1 MRRRLIDL
9 ARGRTAKRLGFI
21 GSVAAL
27 AFFLRAL
34 ASAFGEVDLD
44 LLLSKHWIAL
54 LSAALLYGLA
64 YVPMTRAWIV
74 LARGAGAESE
84 PRALAEIFLTSQIAK
99 YLPGNVAQFLGRA
112 YAAHRIGVP
121 LTVTG
126 LALTLEVAGVLIAS
140 ALLVGSAWSLGLG
153 GGMPKAGGTY
163 LLPLVGAAIA
173 AVAAIAV
180 IAGRRD
186 GIRQSLRPFMVATLL
201 HMLTLLLVAS
211 GHLAIA
217 VSLVGHADAAMI
229 GEIAA
234 AILTSWLI
242 GFAAPG
248 APAGLG
254 LREMTFVALLSGS
267 YAPDAL
273 VLVAAA
279 FRLVTVGGDLLAWL
293 VGLRLR
299 TAGGRAASRLAS
311 SWPFA

>member
-1 MRRRLIDL
+1 MLRRLIDL
-9 ARGRTAKRLGFI
+9 ARGRTARRLGFI

-34 ASAFGEVDLD
+34 ASAFDEVDID
-44 LLLSKHWIAL
+44 QLLSRHWIAV
-54 LSAALLYGLA
+54 LSAGLLYGLA

-74 LARGAGAESE
+74 LARGAGARSE

-140 ALLVGSAWSLGLG
+140 ALLVGCAWSLGLG
-153 GGMPKAGGTY
+153 GSISEAGAVY
-163 LLPLVGAAIA
+163 LLPLAGAVIA

-186 GIRQSLRPFMVATLL
+186 GIHRSVRSFIAATLL
-201 HMLTLLLVAS
+201 HMLTLLLVAG
-211 GHLAIA
+211 GHLVIA
-217 VSLVGHADAAMI
+217 VSLVGHANAAMI

-234 AILTSWLI
+234 AILTSWMI

-254 LREMTFVALLSGS
+254 LREMTFVAMLSGS
-267 YAPDAL
+267 YAPGAL
-273 VLVAAA
+273 VLAAAA

-293 VGLRLR
+293 VGLHLS
-299 TAGGRAASRLAS
+299 TARGQAASRLAS
-311 SWPFA
+311 N

>member
-1 MRRRLIDL
+1 MLRRLIDL
-9 ARGRTAKRLGFI
+9 ARGRTARRLGFI

-34 ASAFGEVDLD
+34 ASAFDEVDID
-44 LLLSKHWIAL
+44 QLLSRHWIAV
-54 LSAALLYGLA
+54 LSAGLLYGLA

-74 LARGAGAESE
+74 LARGAGARSE

-140 ALLVGSAWSLGLG
+140 ALLVGCAWSLGLG
-153 GGMPKAGGTY
+153 GGISKAGAVY
-163 LLPLVGAAIA
+163 LLPLAGAVIA

-186 GIRQSLRPFMVATLL
+186 GIHRSVRSFIAATLL
-201 HMLTLLLVAS
+201 HMLTLLLVAG
-211 GHLAIA
+211 GHLVIA
-217 VSLVGHADAAMI
+217 VSLVGHANAAMI

-254 LREMTFVALLSGS
+254 LREMTFVALLSGP
-267 YAPDAL
+267 YAPGAL
-273 VLVAAA
+273 VLAAAA

-293 VGLRLR
+293 VGLHLS
-299 TAGGRAASRLAS
+299 TARGQAASRLAS
-311 SWPFA
+311 N